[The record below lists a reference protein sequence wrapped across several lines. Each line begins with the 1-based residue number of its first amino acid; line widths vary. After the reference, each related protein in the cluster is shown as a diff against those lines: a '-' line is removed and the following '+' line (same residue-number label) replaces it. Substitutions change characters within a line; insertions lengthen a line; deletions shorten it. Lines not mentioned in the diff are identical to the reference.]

1 MRLPRRIIGEWLL
14 LTLVLVFLGVLVSW
28 QGWFWRADQTLY
40 DTGLTLSSRPVPDG
54 IVIVAID
61 EKSLRRIGHWPWRR
75 AIHASLIEKLT
86 AAGASAVGLDIIF
99 NEASPNETDDDHV
112 LADAIWRNG
121 RVVLPVV
128 PRALA
133 SDIIEDGVPI
143 GLLRNAAAELGH
155 MEIQHD
161 ADGIVRN
168 IYLWGGTK
176 EPLYPQFALA
186 LLKVG
191 LGDMPS
197 RAIRTPDDQLANGT
211 WKRDVWVHPQFA
223 GPPGTYQTVSYAD
236 VLSGAVGAQEL
247 KGKYILVGATA
258 AGLGDQY
265 PTPVSEFGVN
275 MPGIEIHATLLD
287 DLRTNTFIVWLP
299 PVTVAAITMFAI
311 TGMMLGLLLLSPRNG
326 LLFSAICVAV
336 CTLGVILLLHWG
348 KFWLP
353 PSGMLLGTLLAYP
366 LWSWRRL
373 ELVQRS
379 IDAELAE
386 LHEDDPTTIFET
398 ASSDSVDPLEN
409 RVTIVRAA
417 TLRQRMVRKA
427 RQDTIRFIS
436 HDIRGPLASI
446 ILLTEGHG
454 DEANDHLRRVKHY
467 ARRALDLIDEFSDL
481 IQAEILEPRK
491 FGEVDLAALMQ
502 EAADNAWTEAQHKQI
517 EIVIHHEMDDEAIV
531 RGDRG
536 QLVRAIDNLLSNAIK
551 FSPQANKVELVL
563 RRIGDSFEIAVTDQG
578 RGIATQDM
586 DKLFTRYSRIGTLDT
601 PGLGLGLLIV
611 KTIVEGHG
619 GKIDVESHPEAGS
632 TFRMTLPA
640 ALPPP
645 YMEN

>member
-1 MRLPRRIIGEWLL
+1 
-14 LTLVLVFLGVLVSW
+14 VF
-28 QGWFWRADQTLY
+28 
-40 DTGLTLSSRPVPDG
+40 
-54 IVIVAID
+54 
-61 EKSLRRIGHWPWRR
+61 
-75 AIHASLIEKLT
+75 
-86 AAGASAVGLDIIF
+86 
-99 NEASPNETDDDHV
+99 
-112 LADAIWRNG
+112 ADAIWRNG

-128 PRALA
+128 PRELA

-197 RAIRTPDDQLANGT
+197 RAIRTSNNQQENGAV
-211 WKRDVWVHPQFA
+211 WKRDVWVHLQFA
-223 GPPGTYQTVSYAD
+223 GPPGTYRTVSYVD
-236 VLSGAVGAQEL
+236 VLDGVIAPQEL

-258 AGLGDQY
+258 TGLGDQY
-265 PTPVSEFGVN
+265 PTPESVFGAN
-275 MPGIEIHATLLD
+275 MSGIEIHATILD
-287 DLRTNTFIVWLP
+287 ALRTNTFITWLLP
-299 PVTVAAITMFAI
+299 ETVATITMFAI
-311 TGMMLGLLLLSPRNG
+311 TGIMLGLLLLSPRNG
-326 LLFSAICVAV
+326 LLLSTACMVG
-336 CTLGVILLLHWG
+336 CTLGAILLLHWG

-373 ELVQRS
+373 ELVQRT

-386 LHEDDPTTIFET
+386 LHKEDPTATLET
-398 ASSDSVDPLEN
+398 TPKDSIDPLEN

-417 TLRQRMVRKA
+417 AFRQRMVRKA

-436 HDIRGPLASI
+436 HDIRGPLTSI

-454 DEANDHLRRVKHY
+454 DEADDHLHRVKHY
-467 ARRALDLIDEFSDL
+467 ARRALDLIDGFSDL
-481 IQAEILEPRK
+481 VQAEILEPRK
-491 FGEVDLAALMQ
+491 FEEVDLVMLTQ
-502 EAADNAWTEAQHKQI
+502 EAADNAWTEAQHKHI
-517 EIVIHHEMDDEAIV
+517 EIIIHHETDDEAIV

-536 QLVRAIDNLLSNAIK
+536 QIVRAIDNLLSNAIK
-551 FSPQANKVELVL
+551 FSPQASKVKLVL
-563 RRIGDSFEIAVTDQG
+563 RRLGDSFEITVTDQG
-578 RGIATQDM
+578 RGIAPQDM
-586 DKLFTRYSRIGTLDT
+586 DKLFTRYSRIGLLNT

-619 GKIDVESHPEAGS
+619 GKIAVDSRPDAGS
-632 TFRMTLPA
+632 TFRITLPA
-640 ALPPP
+640 VQLPSHT
-645 YMEN
+645 EN